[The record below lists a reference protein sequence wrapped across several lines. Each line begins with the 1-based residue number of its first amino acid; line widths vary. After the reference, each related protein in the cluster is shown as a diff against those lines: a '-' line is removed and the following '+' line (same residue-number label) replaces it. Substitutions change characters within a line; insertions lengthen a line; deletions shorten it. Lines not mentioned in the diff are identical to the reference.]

1 MKVGM
6 YYNNSDVRV
15 EEMEKPRIG
24 KGEFL
29 MKTMAC
35 GICGSDVLEW
45 YRLAKAPRVLG
56 HEATGEVVELG
67 EGVNGVKKGD
77 RVFVSHHVPCDECK
91 FCLNGHHTACETLH
105 STNFFPGG
113 FSEFIRIPGINV
125 KKGTYVLPEDVTYE
139 EGTMIEPLA
148 CVVRGQRIAGLRPD
162 QTVLV
167 IGSGVAGLLHV
178 KLAKS
183 RGVKR
188 VIATDIDDYRL
199 GKAKEFGA
207 DHVINGK
214 EDVPVRLKQF
224 NGDMFADLVILCTGA
239 VPAMK
244 QALSSVERGGTIL
257 FFAVPEPGKEVM
269 IPIVEYWKNEIK
281 MVTSYGAAP
290 KDLEESLK
298 LISEG
303 NVKVR
308 DMITHKLPLS
318 RIQEGFDL
326 VTKAKDSLK
335 VIIEPGK

>member
-15 EEMEKPRIG
+15 EEMEKPKIG

-56 HEATGEVVELG
+56 HEAAGEVVKLG
-67 EGVNGVKKGD
+67 EGVTGVKKGD
-77 RVFVSHHVPCDECK
+77 RVFVSHHVPCDECT
-91 FCLNGHHTACETLH
+91 FCLNDHHTACETLH

-125 KKGTYVLPEDVTYE
+125 KKGTYMLPENVTYG
-139 EGTMIEPLA
+139 EGAMIEPLA
-148 CVVRGQRIAGLRPD
+148 CVVRGQRIAGLKPD
-162 QTVLV
+162 RTLLV

-188 VIATDIDDYRL
+188 IIATDINDYRL

-207 DHVINGK
+207 DKVIDGK
-214 EDVPVRLKQF
+214 EDVPVKVKQF
-224 NGDMFADLVILCTGA
+224 NGGLFADCVILCTGA

-244 QALSSVERGGTIL
+244 QALASVERGGTIL
-257 FFAVPEPGKEVM
+257 FFAVPEPGKDVM

-281 MVTSYGAAP
+281 MATSYGAAP
-290 KDLEESLK
+290 GDLEESLK

-303 NVKVR
+303 KVKVR
-308 DMITHKLPLS
+308 DMITHLLPLS

-335 VIIEPGK
+335 VIIEPNE